1 MLGLVKRFRWC
12 PDGAHPGHGG
22 DGLFRFS
29 VSRSYAIAMPSALFV
44 VSEEGYWGEECIEPL
59 TTLTDAGVDI
69 EVATPSGS
77 PPVIDERSVDPDEVG
92 EETAEH
98 CLSVHENDERLND
111 PTPIA
116 QVDAAAYDA
125 VVFPGGHG
133 TEWDIT
139 QDSDA
144 RRLLRDAVEGEEG
157 KAMVVCHAV
166 GILAFTRDSDGGFLV
181 EGRSVT
187 GFPNAWE
194 EGIVDENDL
203 MPDGRKLPYWVE
215 DEVEAVGGNWDA
227 ELDEDTSVTVDGDLV
242 TARGPPSSAEAARTL
257 LAELGAETPA

>member
-1 MLGLVKRFRWC
+1 MT
-12 PDGAHPGHGG
+12 D
-22 DGLFRFS
+22 
-29 VSRSYAIAMPSALFV
+29 ALFI

-59 TTLTDAGVDI
+59 TTLSAAGVEI
-69 EVATPSGS
+69 TVATPSGR
-77 PPVIDERSVDPDEVG
+77 PPVIDERSVDPAEVG

-98 CLSVHENDERLND
+98 VMEIHETDERLNNPTALADAD
-111 PTPIA
+111 P
-116 QVDAAAYDA
+116 DAYDA
-125 VVFPGGHG
+125 IVFPGGHG

-166 GILAFTRDSDGGFLV
+166 GILAFTRDSDSGFLV

-215 DEVEAVGGNWDA
+215 APDA
-227 ELDEDTSVTVDGDLV
+227 
-242 TARGPPSSAEAARTL
+242 
-257 LAELGAETPA
+257 